1 MLQVHFRQ
9 ILLREVHLLGYSHC
23 SVSKVSL
30 YRPGNPFRSSSC
42 DRLVT
47 EDISTLLTILSAVYN
62 KLGYH
67 WATTLLAFL
76 TLVMAPFP

>member
-9 ILLREVHLLGYSHC
+9 ILLREVHLLGYFHC

-30 YRPGNPFRSSSC
+30 TDLAILFVPAHVIAC
-42 DRLVT
+42 
-47 EDISTLLTILSAVYN
+47 ISTLLTILSAVYN